1 MMFQRKLTVFLVLLG
16 FSVVG
21 RAQYDTHFTHYWAVE
36 NFYNP
41 AAMNRNDKMNIV
53 GSYAMQMAGYTRAPN
68 TMYFGANTVLPYGGG
83 RHSGG
88 AGLLNENIGL
98 FKHKRLFM
106 NYAFKFPLKNGWIN
120 VGAGVGVIGESF
132 ESSDLETTD
141 PNDPAFPKGNE
152 NGTTGDISAGLLY
165 VRKNIYLSAS
175 AQHLN
180 SPMVKY
186 GKEGGKLA
194 ELEIS
199 PSIYFGGGCNIQLT
213 NPLLSVQPCFQV
225 MSDLDFWRT
234 DVTVRAKYEYE
245 STMFY
250 GGLTYSPGVSVTVL
264 VGGKIRKVLV
274 GYAYEIFTD
283 NVGYQNGSHD
293 LIISYSMD
301 VDFFKKGKNV
311 HKSVRYL

>member
-1 MMFQRKLTVFLVLLG
+1 MFQRKIALFLVLLS
-16 FSVVG
+16 FFVVG
-21 RAQYDTHFTHYWAVE
+21 RAQYDTHFTHYWNVE
-36 NFYNP
+36 NLYNP

-53 GSYAMQMAGYTRAPN
+53 GSYAMQMAGFYGAPN
-68 TMYFGANTVLPYGGG
+68 SMYFGANTVLPYGGG

-88 AGLLNENIGL
+88 VGLHNESIGL
-98 FKHKRLFM
+98 FKHKRILL
-106 NYAFKFPLKNGWIN
+106 NYAYKFNLKKGWIN
-120 VGAGVGVIGESF
+120 VGAGAGVIGESF
-132 ESSDLETTD
+132 ESGDLETTD
-141 PNDPAFPKGNE
+141 PNDPAFPTGNE
-152 NGTTGDISAGLLY
+152 NGTVGDISAGMLF
-165 VRKNIYLSAS
+165 VRNNFYLGAS

-180 SPMVKY
+180 SPTVRY
-186 GKEGGKLA
+186 GKGNGQLA

-234 DVTVRAKYEYE
+234 DVTVRTTYEYE
-245 STMFY
+245 STLFY
-250 GGLTYSPGVSVTVL
+250 GGLTYSPGISVTVL

-283 NVGYQNGSHD
+283 GVGYQNGSHD